1 MKYYRVEARYI
12 SYYAFTLQA
21 DSLNAAKEKA
31 YKEIYDDLYD
41 ANPDGDIE
49 ILSIE
54 EDKFK
59 TMLNY

>member
-31 YKEIYDDLYD
+31 YKEIYD